1 MGRKK
6 VDIRPI
12 PEGRKRQVTF
22 MKRKSGLLKKAMELS
37 ILCQCDM
44 AVVIF
49 NHNGKLYDYGSSD
62 IHKTIRRFRRGKNGG
77 GDAPPSPPST
87 SSQSRAAY
95 GAAAWSDD
103 TSNNS
108 GDSPENSSR
117 SDEYSEDPESSD
129 LDSSDPFDSMD
140 DEEMGSVRG
149 VPNLGDRM
157 SHPGP
162 RMGGPSPSPRRSASS
177 MGPVQESVSKLGL
190 RLSADSFPVS
200 TLMAPARRGGG
211 ASASSAAMGSQM
223 HGHGT
228 SDGSS
233 CQRYRFTEEEIF
245 AKIRATQDTVIQ

>member
-1 MGRKK
+1 

-95 GAAAWSDD
+95 GAAGTPRAVVQVVCLDLTGVPQRGVTTLPITLATPPRTLHGAMSTRKTQSHPIWIHPTPSTPWTTVRAPADRQASWP
-103 TSNNS
+103 T
-108 GDSPENSSR
+108 PQ
-117 SDEYSEDPESSD
+117 
-129 LDSSDPFDSMD
+129 LDSLKW
-140 DEEMGSVRG
+140 VHLCAQKRW
-149 VPNLGDRM
+149 
-157 SHPGP
+157 
-162 RMGGPSPSPRRSASS
+162 
-177 MGPVQESVSKLGL
+177 
-190 RLSADSFPVS
+190 
-200 TLMAPARRGGG
+200 
-211 ASASSAAMGSQM
+211 AA
-223 HGHGT
+223 
-228 SDGSS
+228 
-233 CQRYRFTEEEIF
+233 
-245 AKIRATQDTVIQ
+245 